1 VADPSGDDGTLPI
14 KLGAC
19 SNGEHLPQP
28 PSPLVRE
35 AMRRAN
41 VQADQLSR
49 HLGWSRRR
57 FLASLCGSAVTLL
70 AVNACSSESS
80 RSQGGGDP
88 GGSYE
93 VPPEGTTDPD
103 AAGEVLRGDEVVFD
117 VQTHLLD
124 FELDPATAGQPFFG
138 QGFPQAGC
146 GEVDARACFSVAHYL
161 EEIFLR
167 SDTTMAVLS
176 AIPVPGDENPLSIES
191 MEEARAAF
199 ERVCDDRRLLVHGQ
213 AMPNIGT
220 PGAALDAMSA
230 AADAHDLAA
239 WKVYT
244 HVPGPQGFWLDDHE
258 SGPPQ
263 VGEGFLRRVEEIGI
277 PIVCVHKGLGGGSRF
292 ADPVDVGPAAAAHP
306 DLSFVVYHS
315 GYETGVQEG
324 PYDPARP
331 NAGIDRL
338 LASLDAAGIGPG
350 GNVWCELG
358 STWRAVMGDPDQAA
372 HVLGKLLVAVGEDR
386 VVWGTD
392 SIWYG
397 TPQDQIQAFRA
408 FQISSELQERHG
420 YPELTPALKAKVL
433 GLTSST
439 LYGVDPVGV
448 PCTFARDEL
457 EQLRLALPSARTLGP
472 ETLAEHAR
480 VVAAH
485 RGFT

>member
-1 VADPSGDDGTLPI
+1 
-14 KLGAC
+14 
-19 SNGEHLPQP
+19 
-28 PSPLVRE
+28 
-35 AMRRAN
+35 
-41 VQADQLSR
+41 
-49 HLGWSRRR
+49 
-57 FLASLCGSAVTLL
+57 
-70 AVNACSSESS
+70 
-80 RSQGGGDP
+80 
-88 GGSYE
+88 
-93 VPPEGTTDPD
+93 
-103 AAGEVLRGDEVVFD
+103 
-117 VQTHLLD
+117 
-124 FELDPATAGQPFFG
+124 
-138 QGFPQAGC
+138 
-146 GEVDARACFSVAHYL
+146 
-161 EEIFLR
+161 
-167 SDTTMAVLS
+167 
-176 AIPVPGDENPLSIES
+176 VPGDENPLSIES

-220 PGAALDAMSA
+220 PDAALDAMSA